1 MRLKALPVGGRL
13 AVSLFSLTVLYAL
26 LSSMLLIVY
35 STGSTAMVDLEAVKN
50 KYARNMLT
58 GAMWGSMY
66 EHVTEDESIRIVER
80 WIAAGKPRALYDAE
94 VAAVMK
100 EDCTN
105 CHSRTSTMTKAIP
118 SIPLTSYEDVVASST
133 QGLPDGKLLKGLHFH
148 LFGIGTTLLALGALL
163 AFSGLGGFWKV
174 VLPLAGFAGLW
185 LDTTGWIVGRFSEV
199 AAYMIVSGG
208 ALMSSAIGA
217 MAVLVLLD
225 CWIRVP
231 VISGDDDDDR

>member
-1 MRLKALPVGGRL
+1 MRLKRLPVGGRL
-13 AVSLFSLTVLYAL
+13 AVSLFALTVLYAL
-26 LSSMLLIVY
+26 LASMLLIVH
-35 STGSTAMVDLEAVKN
+35 STGSTAVVDLEAVKN

-66 EHVTEDESIRIVER
+66 EHVTEDESIRTVER
-80 WIAAGKPRALYDAE
+80 WVAAGKPRDLYDSE

-105 CHSRTSTMTKAIP
+105 CHSRASTMTKAMP
-118 SIPLTSYEDVVASST
+118 GIPLTSYEDVVAAAT
-133 QGLPDGKLLKGLHFH
+133 QGLPDGALLKGLHFH
-148 LFGIGTTLLALGALL
+148 LFGIGTTLVALGLLL
-163 AFSGLGGFWKV
+163 AFSGLGGFWKA

-185 LDTTGWIVGRFSEV
+185 LDTTGWIVGRFSEA

-208 ALMSSAIGA
+208 ALMSSSIAA

-225 CWIRVP
+225 CWIAVP
-231 VISGDDDDDR
+231 VIGGDDR